1 MARPASQAP
10 PERARRRAQRRP
22 SADRTAVAQEIVRVV
37 GRSDISEEVT
47 RFRGAPRS
55 TGSRSSEAAEPC
67 GRKLDFL
74 LQEMNREINTIGSK
88 ADGGTVSGAGGDGE
102 RPSSRRCASRCRMS
116 SEVRGQLFIISAP
129 SGTGKTT
136 LAERLVQ
143 VMPDLALS
151 RSFTSR
157 PPRAGELDGV
167 DYNFIS
173 RERFEVDDRGRRA
186 PEMRG
191 RVRQSAARTS
201 AATTE
206 QALAH
211 GQDLVLVIDV
221 QGARQ
226 VRSQTDGSVGIF
238 VLPPSFPVLE
248 ERLRGRSKDTEA
260 QIQRRLAVARSEV
273 SAVTDYDYAVVNDDR
288 GVGRGAAAVDCRGR
302 AGAVPPDET
311 GGNRHHQ
318 KFRVAMALIALGVT
332 GGIGAYKAVEVARLL
347 QKRGHDVAG
356 RHDAIGAAVRRR
368 SSRSRRSP
376 AGA

>member
-1 MARPASQAP
+1 M
-10 PERARRRAQRRP
+10 
-22 SADRTAVAQEIVRVV
+22 
-37 GRSDISEEVT
+37 
-47 RFRGAPRS
+47 
-55 TGSRSSEAAEPC
+55 SSEA
-67 GRKLDFL
+67 
-74 LQEMNREINTIGSK
+74 
-88 ADGGTVSGAGGDGE
+88 
-102 RPSSRRCASRCRMS
+102 
-116 SEVRGQLFIISAP
+116 RGQLFIISAP

-143 VMPDLALS
+143 VVPDLALS

-173 RERFEVDDRGRRA
+173 RDRLESMIAGGELLEYA
-186 PEMRG
+186 DVFG
-191 RVRQSAARTS
+191 NLYGTS

-238 VLPPSFPVLE
+238 ILPPSFPVLE

-273 SAVTDYDYAVVNDDR
+273 SAVNDYDYAVVNDDVESA
-288 GVGRGAAAVDCRGR
+288 VGRLRAIVDAERARFRRMKPVAA
-302 AGAVPPDET
+302 
-311 GGNRHHQ
+311 
-318 KFRVAMALIALGVT
+318 
-332 GGIGAYKAVEVARLL
+332 GIIKSFG
-347 QKRGHDVAG
+347 
-356 RHDAIGAAVRRR
+356 
-368 SSRSRRSP
+368 
-376 AGA
+376 